1 MSDTYRFALIMSWI
15 SAVVLV
21 AVLANRLTDRFKLP
35 APLLMLVAAAVA
47 AQLVPGLPVP
57 SDGTVQ
63 RVVTVALVL
72 ILFDGGM
79 HIGWARF
86 RPAAGSIALVGVLGT
101 FLTAAGGAA
110 VLHVAFGG
118 AVVPR
123 TACRYGGLPDRSGG
137 CVLGSGAARD
147 RWSQRHDLGGRVGSQ
162 RSGRYRFDGWSD
174 RGWHAEL
181 GCGGVR
187 VGGFS
192 AADGPRRECWDCRR
206 DSGCSRS
213 CEE

>member
-1 MSDTYRFALIMSWI
+1 MSWI

-57 SDGTVQ
+57 SDGTVE

-110 VLHVAFGG
+110 LLHAAFG
-118 AVVPR
+118 VPWYLALLVA
-123 TACRYGGLPDRSGG
+123 TA
-137 CVLGSGAARD
+137 
-147 RWSQRHDLGGRVGSQ
+147 
-162 RSGRYRFDGWSD
+162 
-174 RGWHAEL
+174 
-181 GCGGVR
+181 
-187 VGGFS
+187 
-192 AADGPRRECWDCRR
+192 
-206 DSGCSRS
+206 
-213 CEE
+213 